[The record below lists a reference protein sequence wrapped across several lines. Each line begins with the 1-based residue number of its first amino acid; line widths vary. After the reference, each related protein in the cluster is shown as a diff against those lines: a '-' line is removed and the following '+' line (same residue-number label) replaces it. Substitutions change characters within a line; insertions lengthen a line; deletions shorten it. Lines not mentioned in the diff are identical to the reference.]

1 MIDFLTTKLSTDLW
15 SRRMRNVGVY
25 RWPMKKLIGRLND
38 WRHERHISRLTKRCL
53 ACIYAGDRVMARLW
67 DALRLEAIRRRSP
80 EQVERMER
88 ARGLL

>member
-1 MIDFLTTKLSTDLW
+1 MSYPQNAQINHRVIV
-15 SRRMRNVGVY
+15 SRGEKMRVY
-25 RWPMKKLIGRLND
+25 RCPMKIIIGRLRD
-38 WRHERHISRLTKRCL
+38 WRHECHISHLTKRCL

-80 EQVERMER
+80 EQVARMER

>member
-1 MIDFLTTKLSTDLW
+1 MSILQRFL
-15 SRRMRNVGVY
+15 
-25 RWPMKKLIGRLND
+25 D
-38 WRHERHISRLTKRCL
+38 WRHERHISHLTERCL

-80 EQVERMER
+80 EQVARMEQ